1 MNIPNLKY
9 YNNKRKIKKINLTS
23 NNNTPQ
29 KFSYSNPF
37 SSKQTKIKCRNIK
50 DLSDINISNIS
61 YNNIKDHTHKYI
73 FQNYKISQLI
83 ALLIYEKAINK
94 LFGFI
99 KKILPKKIFIEL
111 KKKYILFVAE
121 ELHISNENI
130 LSNISEK
137 DLIET
142 NIKLFISQKNSHFL
156 NYRKFIDRYQIK
168 LNNFSNSSSF
178 QINKIQVKRRKIS
191 SFNSFNTEIKTNN
204 KSLINS
210 SKIFIKPKNKMK
222 NVCNTEYNIK
232 NLKQKLKPKKHS
244 LKEISK
250 FNAIKIKKNDKTT
263 LLKNIYSATPLNFS
277 IKENKKKFEQKEK
290 IINKENNIGKIFL
303 KLPIDKM
310 KKRAK
315 EKIKEEVKEEKK
327 ENDNKMMDIKD
338 NEKYSITQLNLIKEK
353 LEDNLKNMFNFSYG
367 NFLNNERESD
377 SSKSLHDLYR
387 FNYID
392 DNNHKQNQN

>member
-61 YNNIKDHTHKYI
+61 YNNIKDNTHKYI

-142 NIKLFISQKNSHFL
+142 NIKLFLSQKNSHFL

-191 SFNSFNTEIKTNN
+191 SFNSFNTEIKANN

-222 NVCNTEYNIK
+222 NVCNTDYNIK
-232 NLKQKLKPKKHS
+232 NLKEKVKPKKHS

-315 EKIKEEVKEEKK
+315 EKIKEEVKEEKR
-327 ENDNKMMDIKD
+327 KMIIK
-338 NEKYSITQLNLIKEK
+338 
-353 LEDNLKNMFNFSYG
+353 
-367 NFLNNERESD
+367 
-377 SSKSLHDLYR
+377 
-387 FNYID
+387 
-392 DNNHKQNQN
+392 